1 MLHDE
6 IYGVVPN
13 RFDLGVLQA
22 AQELYD
28 YMDKELLGRLQLA
41 EYNKDAFS
49 WSDQPETVKRTL
61 NEVLGRF
68 AEKVR
73 EVRSKYLAE
82 GWVTDDSLSFSYLMA
97 HAQRC
102 GQGLW
107 REEDEAL

>member
-1 MLHDE
+1 MDT
-6 IYGVVPN
+6 
-13 RFDLGVLQA
+13 
-22 AQELYD
+22 ELC
-28 YMDKELLGRLQLA
+28 GRLVLK
-41 EYNKDAFS
+41 EYNYNAS
-49 WSDQPETVKRTL
+49 SLSDQSETVKRTWDD
-61 NEVLGRF
+61 VMGRF

-102 GQGLW
+102 GQGWW